1 MTLAIIWS
9 SILMLAGLGA
19 VLLGGGVALSCNKTK
34 WKLKRAVTDAMTS
47 TGTILAVI
55 AFYASFI
62 VATTELVVTVT
73 RALT

>member
-19 VLLGGGVALSCNKTK
+19 LLVGSGIALSCNKTK
-34 WKLKRAVTDAMTS
+34 WKLKRAVTDAMTT
-47 TGTILAVI
+47 TGTILAII
-55 AFYASFI
+55 AFYAAFV

-73 RALT
+73 NAFD